1 MKKTKKI
8 VPVLAIA
15 AGKETNLSS
24 GDRYIGLG
32 VFTLAAVNP
41 TKAELS
47 ALFNGADVKDPVY
60 TLEKDGVQ
68 YAKIDL
74 YLKTVV
80 DKCNGIDTII
90 KATYFLANKKRVN
103 KEGNKIEV
111 VNAYGD
117 TAWVTQEEYTKKI
130 APEKMPNFSMKDI
143 RPTFGGET
151 VLVKFIKRF
160 LGIPSFGYLDK
171 NKNVYVQ
178 IDNPSLAECQLARV
192 PNYFKGDFSEVKVAL
207 MARATNRVKLLCGA
221 KIDNG
226 IYQDVFVEYPV
237 SYTGTNI
244 DPLLKELTNQ
254 KDAGRYAT
262 TIFGKTPF
270 NFQVYT
276 PPVPGNSSPSQ
287 GGLFGDAPEEVP
299 PPTAAQ
305 APAPTS
311 APFVDDLPFGGSEE
325 PNPFF
330 S

>member
-111 VNAYGD
+111 VNASICFD
-117 TAWVTQEEYTKKI
+117 
-130 APEKMPNFSMKDI
+130 
-143 RPTFGGET
+143 
-151 VLVKFIKRF
+151 
-160 LGIPSFGYLDK
+160 
-171 NKNVYVQ
+171 
-178 IDNPSLAECQLARV
+178 
-192 PNYFKGDFSEVKVAL
+192 FKS
-207 MARATNRVKLLCGA
+207 
-221 KIDNG
+221 
-226 IYQDVFVEYPV
+226 
-237 SYTGTNI
+237 
-244 DPLLKELTNQ
+244 
-254 KDAGRYAT
+254 
-262 TIFGKTPF
+262 
-270 NFQVYT
+270 
-276 PPVPGNSSPSQ
+276 
-287 GGLFGDAPEEVP
+287 
-299 PPTAAQ
+299 
-305 APAPTS
+305 
-311 APFVDDLPFGGSEE
+311 
-325 PNPFF
+325 
-330 S
+330 